1 MKYIKEFKLFENN
14 VHLKVQLIDQLD
26 VDDIDKLY
34 DIIFKYNTI
43 EEVFDLSTD
52 FVLKYIDDNEFIN
65 DIIDEEIN
73 NSIIDDFGEYDY
85 KDWLN
90 ENQYA
95 DIEDEILETYIR
107 NNEDEIDSQIEF
119 SNDMINQLDEDDLKK
134 IIINLNYTDD
144 FISDMIHNRYYNCS
158 VSDYLYENYGS
169 YLNFNIIYPIIRDY
183 IDESII
189 IDDFNDSIGDYERR
203 NMIYDNV
210 EYYAEIQ
217 KYLVNIDNNNII
229 YLSEILIGKVFT
241 IFEEYEY
248 QKIYIEKYA
257 DKNLNDEN
265 AKAKAI
271 KFLNDN
277 FKLDSDIEDEY
288 ADDIWMINADNF
300 NL

>member
-52 FVLKYIDDNEFIN
+52 FVLKYIDDNDFIN

-119 SNDMINQLDEDDLKK
+119 NNDMINQLDEDDLKK

-189 IDDFNDSIGDYERR
+189 IDDFNDSIDDYERR